1 MAFTPSNRLGQQQK
15 SWFKSKSP
23 DTDISLNLVHPIRR
37 QLRWGGLLPSLRHV
51 HHGGRRGDRHT
62 PRQLRLSLP
71 PPPYDGRQWD
81 DEVQAGPRQ
90 EEGQGQGQGRGKQE
104 EQVSKQLRLVSG
116 V

>member
-1 MAFTPSNRLGQQQK
+1 M
-15 SWFKSKSP
+15 
-23 DTDISLNLVHPIRR
+23 
-37 QLRWGGLLPSLRHV
+37 LPSLRHV
-51 HHGGRRGDRHT
+51 HHGGSRGDHHP

-71 PPPYDGRQWD
+71 PPPHDGRQWD